1 MMLTLVGSDAMPLM
15 RPVTTMRAPPSD
27 CPPESP
33 WDPTAPNYFRPGSPA
48 SKASLAPATCLRY
61 RQGRSLEVWKGS
73 PWVGS
78 PHNDQPSAVDSAH
91 ADCLRERPCE
101 GWPCVLASCLE
112 EFFLC
117 DALFARPL
125 SFSPSRSRK
134 LGEHDA
140 ENRMQLNSGRRH
152 ASLPVTA
159 IEKSDTD

>member
-48 SKASLAPATCLRY
+48 SKASRAPATCLRY

-78 PHNDQPSAVDSAH
+78 PHNHQPSAVDSPP
-91 ADCLRERPCE
+91 ADCLRE
-101 GWPCVLASCLE
+101 
-112 EFFLC
+112 
-117 DALFARPL
+117 
-125 SFSPSRSRK
+125 SPSTPYP
-134 LGEHDA
+134 
-140 ENRMQLNSGRRH
+140 
-152 ASLPVTA
+152 SLPA
-159 IEKSDTD
+159 SSLHDIFLSH